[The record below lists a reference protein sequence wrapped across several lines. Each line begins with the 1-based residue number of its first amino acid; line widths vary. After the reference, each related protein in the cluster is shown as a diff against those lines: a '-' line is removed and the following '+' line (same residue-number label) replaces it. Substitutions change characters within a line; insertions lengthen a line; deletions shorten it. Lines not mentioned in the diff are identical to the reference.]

1 MRSALVAAVGAF
13 AVLGGVA
20 AISTAPAAQADQIG
34 YLVNVTVKPGYNF
47 PNADAALGYG
57 YSLCDRI
64 KAGEGYP
71 ALAAS
76 IRQHFRTDEY
86 GASYLLSQATQ
97 ELCPA
102 QIWALRQSAGGY
114 QPPPV

>member
-1 MRSALVAAVGAF
+1 MRSASWA
-13 AVLGGVA
+13 LGGAVA
-20 AISTAPAAQADQIG
+20 AIACAGAISAAPTAGADQIG

-64 KAGEGYP
+64 RAGEAYP

-76 IRQHFRTDEY
+76 IRQNFRTDEY

-114 QPPPV
+114 RPQP

>member
-1 MRSALVAAVGAF
+1 MRAASVA
-13 AVLGGVA
+13 LGGALAVMA
-20 AISTAPAAQADQIG
+20 LGMAPVAQADQIG

-47 PNADAALGYG
+47 ANADAALGYG

-64 KAGEGYP
+64 RGGEAYP

-102 QIWALRQSAGGY
+102 EIWALRESAAGY
-114 QPPPV
+114 RPQP

>member
-1 MRSALVAAVGAF
+1 MRLALSGVVAVVACAGAI
-13 AVLGGVA
+13 GV
-20 AISTAPAAQADQIG
+20 APAAQADQIG

-64 KAGEGYP
+64 RGGEAYP

-102 QIWALRQSAGGY
+102 EIWALRESAAGY
-114 QPPPV
+114 RPQP

>member
-1 MRSALVAAVGAF
+1 MKSVSRA
-13 AVLGGVA
+13 LGGALAVVA
-20 AISTAPAAQADQIG
+20 CAGALSAAPTAGADSLG
-34 YLVNVTVKPGYNF
+34 YVINVTLKGGYNF
-47 PNADAALGYG
+47 PNAEAAVGYG

-64 KAGEGYP
+64 KAGEPYP

-76 IRQHFRTDEY
+76 IRQQFRTDEY
-86 GASYLLSQATQ
+86 GASYLLSQATG

-114 QPPPV
+114 QPQP